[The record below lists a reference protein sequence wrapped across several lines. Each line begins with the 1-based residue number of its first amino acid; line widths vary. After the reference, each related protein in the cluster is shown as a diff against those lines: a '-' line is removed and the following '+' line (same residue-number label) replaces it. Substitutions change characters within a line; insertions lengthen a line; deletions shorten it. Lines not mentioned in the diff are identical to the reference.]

1 MELGLTTSR
10 AGKPPDMSERLRRYR
25 DKRDPDR
32 TPEPVDEVGDDAPEG
47 LERPV
52 FVVQHH
58 AASTEHYDLRL
69 EHDGVLLSWAVPKGP
84 STDPSEKRLA
94 VHVEDHPLGYADFEG
109 TIPEEE
115 YGGGSV
121 IVWDLGTWENTT
133 TDDDGRHVDV
143 DDALDN
149 GHLSFRVDAQ
159 KLGGGYALQRFRPE
173 KDQWLLIK
181 RDDDAA
187 DARRNPTSTEP
198 ESVRSG
204 HTVAEM
210 ADLMAEG
217 DHSEGSTS

>member
-1 MELGLTTSR
+1 
-10 AGKPPDMSERLRRYR
+10 MSERLRRYR
-25 DKRDPDR
+25 DKRDPEK
-32 TPEPVDEVGDDAPEG
+32 TSEPMDEVGDDAPEG
-47 LERPV
+47 LDRPV

-58 AASTEHYDLRL
+58 AASSEHYDLRL

-84 STDPSEKRLA
+84 STDPHEKRLA
-94 VHVEDHPLGYADFEG
+94 VRVEDHPLGYADFEG

-121 IVWDLGTWENTT
+121 IVWDLGTWTNTT
-133 TDDDGRHVDV
+133 TDDDGEPVDV
-143 DDALDN
+143 ADALDD

-159 KLGGGYALQRFRPE
+159 KLGGGYTLQQFRPE
-173 KDQWLLIK
+173 EDQWLLIK

-204 HTVAEM
+204 HTVTEI
-210 ADLMAEG
+210 ADLMAQADGDDSAEG
-217 DHSEGSTS
+217 TAS